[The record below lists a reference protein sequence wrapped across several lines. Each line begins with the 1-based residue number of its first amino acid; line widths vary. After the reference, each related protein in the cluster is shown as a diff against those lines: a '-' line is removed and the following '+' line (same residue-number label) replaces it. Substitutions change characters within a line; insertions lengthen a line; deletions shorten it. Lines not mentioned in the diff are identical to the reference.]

1 MLRQQQMQ
9 QNRPSQPQNNKQM
22 NIQPLN
28 QADTSNHILQ
38 NEKDAYRSKS
48 DPSNQTKPQS
58 HISQNSFTYL
68 KVLGRG
74 SFGKVLLAEEKRSG
88 RIFAIKALKKHVVC
102 EDDDVECVLNE
113 KRVLAL
119 EHPFLVSL
127 FGTFQTQD
135 RLFFVMEF
143 VSGGDLMF
151 QIQRSRK
158 FSEQRSKYYGA
169 EIILALMFLH
179 KNFILY
185 RDLKLD
191 NILLAQNGHIK
202 IADFGMCKNI
212 RHKLASTFCGTP
224 DYIAPEILKEQDYGG
239 AVDWWSFGVLLYEM
253 LSGQP
258 PFEADNEDELFESII
273 CDEVLYPAWMTN
285 DAVAICDQFLT
296 KNPEDRLG
304 GNIGPNFDSNGKV
317 TNRWDL
323 TPEYRIQTHPFFKD
337 IDWERIQNR
346 QIRPPFLPRVRNS
359 KDTANFDTEFT
370 REATKFTIA
379 KKEDLKLIHQEEFKG
394 GLFYYCFLN
403 YKCPFVLF
411 SLKKIKSQNPL
422 PQGLQLHQPEISTIY
437 QLTGKLESIKIKHHT
452 PRNQRKTTKI
462 L

>member
-1 MLRQQQMQ
+1 MNIAPLNPNADAQL
-9 QNRPSQPQNNKQM
+9 QNN
-22 NIQPLN
+22 
-28 QADTSNHILQ
+28 
-38 NEKDAYRSKS
+38 DAYRSQS
-48 DPSNQTKPQS
+48 DPNAGRQQALLS
-58 HISQNSFTYL
+58 INSFTYL

-74 SFGKVLLAEEKRSG
+74 SFGKVLLSEEKRTG
-88 RIFAIKALKKHVVC
+88 RIFAIKALKKSVVC

-113 KRVLAL
+113 KKVLAL

-127 FGTFQTQD
+127 FGCFQTQD

-169 EIILALMFLH
+169 EIILALNFLH
-179 KNFILY
+179 KNYILY

-212 RHKLASTFCGTP
+212 RQKLASTFCGTP
-224 DYIAPEILKEQDYGG
+224 DYIAPEILKEQDYGT

-296 KNPEDRLG
+296 KNPNDRLG
-304 GNIGPNFDSNGKV
+304 GNVGPTTDPATGKV
-317 TNRWDL
+317 TDKWDL
-323 TPEYRIQTHPFFKD
+323 ACETKIQSHPFFRD
-337 IDWERIQNR
+337 VDWQRIETR

-359 KDTANFDTEFT
+359 KDTANFDSEFT

-379 KKEDLKLIHQEEFKG
+379 KKEDLKLINQDEFKG
-394 GLFYYCFLN
+394 VHAATFKEKQRDCFFPFLSYEAAAGNPFLPEASVSSTQNTDPVKVEEDILFY
-403 YKCPFVLF
+403 LF
-411 SLKKIKSQNPL
+411 KR
-422 PQGLQLHQPEISTIY
+422 GF
-437 QLTGKLESIKIKHHT
+437 
-452 PRNQRKTTKI
+452 
-462 L
+462 